1 MASLKYGV
9 EFKKSLGWQ
18 AGSSFSVLGRKI
30 SKCSLSGKNY
40 NKMIENDHHLGIVF
54 DFDNNFQILT
64 TVVLNRCNES
74 AKQYLGN
81 YVNIPP
87 VS

>member
-1 MASLKYGV
+1 
-9 EFKKSLGWQ
+9 
-18 AGSSFSVLGRKI
+18 
-30 SKCSLSGKNY
+30 
-40 NKMIENDHHLGIVF
+40 MIENDHHLGIVF